1 MASAWTDVCS
11 RPNSDIK
18 SGTNA
23 DIAFDDV
30 IYRRYVTTHSHLSL
44 VVHSHAR
51 RCSARRRAPLIPMFD
66 PLASSPFAE
75 DNFNPPWP
83 TTPHPPN
90 SPIPNLRRS
99 PHTPHLSSDHDKS
112 ATAPALSPPSTAGL
126 YGKEPQI
133 YGQPEQGLISPTTSI
148 ATNGTKFEKPEPYLR
163 VRITMLDRNRRDIL
177 IKFDAQV
184 LVEPMH
190 SFL

>member
-1 MASAWTDVCS
+1 
-11 RPNSDIK
+11 
-18 SGTNA
+18 
-23 DIAFDDV
+23 
-30 IYRRYVTTHSHLSL
+30 
-44 VVHSHAR
+44 
-51 RCSARRRAPLIPMFD
+51 MFD

-83 TTPHPPN
+83 TTPHSPN
-90 SPIPNLRRS
+90 QIPNLRRS
-99 PHTPHLSSDHDKS
+99 PNATLPHHPSEQEQDSITSAPSSTLTPS
-112 ATAPALSPPSTAGL
+112 STAGI

-133 YGQPEQGLISPTTSI
+133 YGQPDQGLISPTTNV

-184 LVEPMH
+184 LVENFCSCRHRIHLSRYHRQTCQTLREQPTATYRDH
-190 SFL
+190 TPNFSNCTSP